1 MKLIHF
7 SQIPLLNKYEE
18 LADIK
23 SKYDIQTDLNSLS
36 AEELLQCDVDI
47 IELGCGDFS
56 KFKSLMKS
64 LDLKTSRL
72 GVADC
77 LVKVGKELRPQHLTS
92 EAIFK
97 AILEKVPDLK
107 NSESAVVIGDYDF
120 VLSMS
125 YKLAQAGFFKLI
137 ISTESL
143 SDNKKIKS
151 LLQTCAF
158 NMQITAVPLSEITQV
173 ESGSV
178 LLISNLSRKKN
189 PEAYE
194 SITYFNFL
202 ARGAA
207 FVDINSRSEPS
218 LAEEARRA
226 EIIVI
231 DELLILR
238 IKYQSIL
245 EMFKNSSFV

>member
-7 SQIPLLNKYEE
+7 SDICFLNKYSE
-18 LADIK
+18 LSDIK
-23 SKYDIQTDLNSLS
+23 DQYEIAAGINTATAEDLLKS
-36 AEELLQCDVDI
+36 DFDI
-47 IELGCGDFS
+47 IELGAGDFS
-56 KFKSLMKS
+56 KFKNYLKA

-77 LVKVGKELRPQHLTS
+77 LIKIGTEFRPMNLTS
-92 EAIFK
+92 ESIFK
-97 AILEKVPDLK
+97 AVLEKIPDLK

-120 VLSMS
+120 VLAMS

-137 ISTESL
+137 IATDNL

-151 LLQTCAF
+151 LIQTYAF
-158 NMQITAVPLSEITQV
+158 NIQITTVPLNEITQV
-173 ESGSV
+173 EGGSV

-189 PEAYE
+189 AEAYE

-207 FVDINSRSEPS
+207 FVDVNSRSEPT

-231 DELLILR
+231 DELQILR
-238 IKYQSIL
+238 IKYLSIL

>member
-7 SQIPLLNKYEE
+7 SGISVLDRYQE
-18 LADIK
+18 LANLK
-23 SKYDIQTDLNSLS
+23 SQFQIYSNASLQM
-36 AEELLQCDVDI
+36 AEQILQGDFDM
-47 IELGCGDFS
+47 IELNAGDFL
-56 KFKSLMKS
+56 KFKPMLKA

-77 LVKVGKELRPQHLTS
+77 LVRINSYFQPMHLTS
-92 EAIFK
+92 ESIFK

-107 NSESAVVIGDYDF
+107 NSESAVIIGDYDF
-120 VLSMS
+120 VLAMA

-137 ISTESL
+137 IATENFLDS
-143 SDNKKIKS
+143 KKIKK
-151 LLQTCAF
+151 LMEAYAF
-158 NMQITAVPLSEITQV
+158 NIQLTTVPLNELTQV

-178 LLISNLSRKKN
+178 LLISNLSEKN
-189 PEAYE
+189 NAEAYE

-207 FVDINSRSEPS
+207 FVDLNSRNEPG

-231 DELLILR
+231 DEIQILQ
-238 IKYQSIL
+238 IKYHSIL